1 MATQVQWKRGT
12 TAQNN
17 TYTGAIGEI
26 TVDTTLKQLRL
37 HDGAT
42 AGGTTIGS
50 SAVTVTTATN
60 LAGGT
65 AGQIPYQTAAGAT
78 SFFGAGTAGTVLV
91 SYGSS
96 GTPTFQNTLTLA
108 GTTAATSTQTGALV
122 VGGGVGIG
130 GNLYVG
136 GDIIANK
143 LTIQLTTVTTTLI
156 QTDDIISTYNTTQ
169 SNSTTTGALQI
180 AGGAGIGLDITV
192 GGSIRVGSVVTA
204 TTFAGNLSGNLV
216 SAGTGNI
223 VYQSANN
230 TTSYLT
236 TGTAGQLL
244 VAAGGAPVWT
254 STGSIYVN
262 RATLADL
269 ATTATNAATAY
280 ATIATLS
287 TGTGFYGGSFNGSV
301 NQTWSLNTS
310 TLMANAVTSINIVGG
325 AAGSVPY
332 QTAAGTT
339 TMLPLG
345 TSGYVLT
352 AGASAPSWSAIS
364 GLSAGNATTATN
376 LANGQPGY
384 IPYQTAP
391 GLTSFITS
399 ATTGY
404 FLQGNYAG
412 APTWTGTASMYVND
426 AVKSTN
432 LRAGTAGQLHYQS
445 AADTSG
451 FINTA
456 TTGNFL
462 QANYVG
468 APTWTTTASMY
479 VQDAVVSTNVRAG
492 TAGQLHYQSGASTT
506 GFVGPGSFGQFL
518 MSTGASAPVYQST
531 LTQAGGN
538 IIITSNTAATST
550 ATGALQIVN
559 GGLGVGGDIWA
570 GNIFTGPN
578 QYIYFGGSTG
588 TRIYRDGGNNGM
600 SLQTSGISR
609 LFIADNTGIVTVTTG
624 SSVSSTNTGALQV
637 FGGIGVN
644 GGGFF
649 GGIVTATTYYGTFA
663 GTIGGVTTIN
673 TANNIAAGTAGQIHY
688 QSAPGIT
695 AFVSTATTGYFLQA
709 NYVGAPTWTSSGT
722 IQVGYAANIL
732 GAGTGNLV
740 YQSGSNTTALLSTGT
755 TGQLLMAAGGAP
767 VFTNTSSIYV
777 AAATQ
782 VNTQLQSASA
792 NYFPAFVSAN
802 NAASSAMSVY
812 TTSSFYIN
820 PASGNVTVGGALTVS
835 STAYNTATNTAN
847 AIYTPGAVYADKGL
861 TVAGPVLFKD
871 IVTFNGTATYVLST
885 NSYYTD
891 NLLELHTPPGGVY
904 APWFVD
910 DGKDIGFR
918 FHYYTA
924 STDTNAALVLDNTT
938 KYLDWYSAGAEATNG
953 DFSSATFGIFRTGN
967 IKLVTG
973 TANAGNTS
981 SGDLTV
987 LGGVGIGGSIYV
999 GGNITVAG
1007 AINAT
1012 VNGTIT
1018 SATNVAGGTAG
1029 QIHYQTAPGL
1039 TGFAGPGTAG
1049 NVLVSNGTGAP
1060 TYNNTLTLTG
1070 TTQATSTTTG
1080 ALQVAGGVG
1089 IGGNIYFNG
1098 NLYQNGV
1105 LFTSGSTST
1114 TSTFTINNTTTS
1126 VSTTTGAL
1134 VVQGGVG
1141 IGGSVNIGGTVTGGG
1156 IRSTSTS
1163 TAPANATVGDI
1174 WYNTSTDDI
1183 YRYTNDGTTT
1193 TSYWLDITGPTV
1205 ANLSS
1210 ITASNIAGG
1219 TAGQLNYQSAPS
1231 TTAFVNTATTGNF
1244 LQANYVGAPTWT
1256 TTASMYVG
1264 AATSAVNLFG
1274 GSAGQFA
1281 YQTAA
1286 GATAFV
1292 STGSMYVNRATLADS
1307 ATAVAAS
1314 GISGTIGNSQLT
1326 GSGAVTVTA
1335 GTGVSGGGSVALG
1348 STITINAVGTTINS
1362 TSSAYVLVAGDAGK
1376 TISITTGGVT
1386 IPNAVMSAGH
1396 IVSIYNNSGSSQTI
1410 TQGSSLTLQ
1419 WAGQSTSQTG
1429 NRTLGLYGMCTILF
1443 ITASSAVITGSGLT

>member
-1 MATQVQWKRGT
+1 MSTQVQWKRGT
-12 TAQNN
+12 SVQNN

-26 TVDTTLKQLRL
+26 TVDTTAKQLRL
-37 HDGAT
+37 HDGST
-42 AGGTTIGS
+42 AGGTIIGGAS
-50 SAVTVTTATN
+50 TTATN
-60 LAGGT
+60 LLGGS
-65 AGQIPYQTAAGAT
+65 AGQIPYQTSGGLT
-78 SFFGAGTAGTVLV
+78 SFFGPGTAGTVLV
-91 SYGSS
+91 SYGST

-108 GTTAATSTQTGALV
+108 GTTVASSTQTGALV

-136 GDIIANK
+136 GEIVANR
-143 LTIQLTTVTTTLI
+143 LTIQLTTVTTTLV
-156 QTDDIISTYNTTQ
+156 QTDDVIQTLNTTQ
-169 SNSTTTGALQI
+169 SSSTITGALQV

-192 GGSIRVGSVVTA
+192 GGSIRVASVVTA
-204 TTFAGNLSGNLV
+204 TTFYGNLSGNLV

-223 VYQSANN
+223 VYQSAAN
-230 TTSYLT
+230 TTSFLS
-236 TGTAGQLL
+236 TGTSGQLL

-254 STGSIYVN
+254 NTSSIYVN
-262 RATLADL
+262 RSTLAD
-269 ATTATNAATAY
+269 TATNAATAY
-280 ATIATLS
+280 ATIGTLS
-287 TGTGFYGGSFNGSV
+287 TGTGFYGGSFNGSA
-301 NQTWSLNTS
+301 NQTLTLNTA
-310 TLMANAVTSINIVGG
+310 TLMTTAVNLVGG
-325 AAGSVPY
+325 AAGSLPY

-339 TMLPLG
+339 TMLGLG

-352 AGASAPSWSAIS
+352 AGASAPAWSAIS

-391 GLTSFITS
+391 GATSFIS
-399 ATTGY
+399 
-404 FLQGNYAG
+404 
-412 APTWTGTASMYVND
+412 
-426 AVKSTN
+426 
-432 LRAGTAGQLHYQS
+432 
-445 AADTSG
+445 
-451 FINTA
+451 TA

-492 TAGQLHYQSGASTT
+492 TAGQLPYQTGPGATS
-506 GFVGPGSFGQFL
+506 FVGPGSYGQFL

-531 LTQAGGN
+531 ITQTNGN

-559 GGLGVGGDIWA
+559 GGLGVGGSIYATGLSIA
-570 GNIFTGPN
+570 GISTQTGFSN
-578 QYIYFGGSTG
+578 FVGSGSQEYTVRFKGSTTGDQWAIG
-588 TRIYRDGGNNGM
+588 TSGTAGFGIANDVLNAAGTAYSTFTVSASVINLKTGNVTPQTALSINQTGQVGVGTNYAGTGGALFAVDGGGYFN
-600 SLQTSGISR
+600 
-609 LFIADNTGIVTVTTG
+609 
-624 SSVSSTNTGALQV
+624 
-637 FGGIGVN
+637 
-644 GGGFF
+644 
-649 GGIVTATTYYGTFA
+649 GIVTATTYYGTFA
-663 GTIGGVTTIN
+663 GTIGGTTTIN
-673 TANNIAAGTAGQIHY
+673 TASNIANGTAGQLHY
-688 QSAPGIT
+688 QTAPGLT
-695 AFVSTATTGYFLQA
+695 GFVNTSTPGNFLQA
-709 NYVGAPTWTSSGT
+709 NYVGAPTWTGSST
-722 IQVGYAANIL
+722 IQVGYAANVL

-740 YQSGSNTTALLSTGT
+740 YQSGNNTTALLSTGT

-782 VNTQLQSASA
+782 VNTQLQTASA
-792 NYFPAFVSAN
+792 NYYPAFVSAN

-820 PASGNVTVGGALTVS
+820 PASGNVTVGGALTVN

-891 NLLELHTPPGGVY
+891 NLIEMHTPPGGVY
-904 APWFVD
+904 SPWFVD

-918 FHYYTA
+918 FHYYTN

-938 KYLDWYSAGAEATNG
+938 KYLDWYSSGAEASNG
-953 DFSSATFGIFRTGN
+953 DFSSGTFGTFRTGN
-967 IKLVTG
+967 IKLVSG

-987 LGGVGIGGSIYV
+987 LGGVGVGGSIYV
-999 GGNITVAG
+999 AGNITVAG

-1018 SATNVAGGTAG
+1018 SATNIAGGTAG

-1039 TGFAGPGTAG
+1039 TGFVGPGTFG
-1049 NVLVSNGTGAP
+1049 QLLMSTGAGAP
-1060 TYNNTLTLTG
+1060 VYQSTVTLVQNTLTIAGNLSVNNTIITPIG
-1070 TTQATSTTTG
+1070 SGANLLIDPDGSADVYFSTATQVYVWDTATS
-1080 ALQVAGGVG
+1080 
-1089 IGGNIYFNG
+1089 I
-1098 NLYQNGV
+1098 
-1105 LFTSGSTST
+1105 
-1114 TSTFTINNTTTS
+1114 
-1126 VSTTTGAL
+1126 STTTGAL

-1141 IGGSVNIGGTVTGGG
+1141 IGGSVNIGGTITGGG
-1156 IRSTSTS
+1156 IRSTSAT
-1163 TAPANATVGDI
+1163 TPPANPTVGDI

-1183 YRYTNDGTTT
+1183 YRYTSDGTN
-1193 TSYWLDITGPTV
+1193 SYWLDITGPSVTNV
-1205 ANLSS
+1205 GS
-1210 ITASNIAGG
+1210 ITAGNITGG
-1219 TAGQLNYQSAPS
+1219 TAGQVPYQSAPGTTSFFGPGTAGQLLVSAGASAPVYTNTASIYVNDAVKS
-1231 TTAFVNTATTGNF
+1231 TNLRAGTAGQLVYQSAVDTSGFISTATTGNF
-1244 LQANYVGAPTWT
+1244 LQSNYVGAPTWT
-1256 TTASMYVG
+1256 TTASMYV
-1264 AATSAVNLFG
+1264 
-1274 GSAGQFA
+1274 
-1281 YQTAA
+1281 
-1286 GATAFV
+1286 
-1292 STGSMYVNRATLADS
+1292 NRATVAD
-1307 ATAVAAS
+1307 AVAAS

-1335 GTGVSGGGSVALG
+1335 GTGMGGGGSVALG
-1348 STITINAVGTTINS
+1348 STVTLNATGTTINS
-1362 TSSAYVLVAGDAGK
+1362 TSSAYVLVAADAGK

-1386 IPNAVMSAGH
+1386 IPNSVMSAGN

-1410 TQGSSLTLQ
+1410 TQGASLTLQ